1 MADHGGHHVL
11 ALDVLTTPD
20 GHDSSI
26 PRLDD
31 AAVELPPNRR
41 ARTGLGW
48 FLARRAVRL
57 VLLLVAVA
65 TISFV
70 LMQASPVD
78 PIDAY
83 IGADAAMVGPEQ
95 RAQIAERWGLDQPPV
110 ERFFAWAGQL
120 LQGNLGESIVYG
132 EPVATVIWERFLT
145 SLPLMATAWLLSGVI
160 GFGVGLLAGARP
172 GSWWDRLVSW
182 FAYTLA
188 STPTF
193 WFGLLLLTVF
203 AVELGVAP
211 VCCAVPIGSL
221 PGEVTLLDRIDHLIL
236 PAITLSIVGIP
247 PIAMHTRQATIEAM
261 GSDYVAF
268 ARAQGERGVGVVVHR
283 VLRNAAAPAL
293 LLQFASL
300 AELFG
305 GAVLTEQVFTYP
317 GLGEA
322 TATAATRQDVP
333 LLLGIVLFTTVF
345 VFVGNLIGDLLH
357 ARLDRRV
364 QLDGHGSGPP

>member
-1 MADHGGHHVL
+1 
-11 ALDVLTTPD
+11 VLTAAGAPGPGPHD
-20 GHDSSI
+20 GGV
-26 PRLDD
+26 
-31 AAVELPPNRR
+31 APPAGPAR
-41 ARTGLGW
+41 AGLGW
-48 FLARRAVRL
+48 FLARRALRL
-57 VLLLVAVA
+57 AVLLVAVA

-70 LMQASPVD
+70 LLQASPVD
-78 PIDAY
+78 PLDAY
-83 IGADAAMVGPEQ
+83 IGADAAVVGPEQ
-95 RAQIAERWGLDQPPV
+95 RARIAERWGLDEPPV
-110 ERFFAWAGQL
+110 ERFLSWAGQL
-120 LQGNLGESIVYG
+120 VQGNLGHSTVYG
-132 EPVATVIWERFLT
+132 QPVSEVIWDRFLT
-145 SLPLMATAWLLSGVI
+145 SLPLMATAWLLAGVL
-160 GFGVGLLAGARP
+160 GFAAGLLAGARA
-172 GSWWDRLVSW
+172 GSWVDRLVSW

-203 AVELGVAP
+203 AVQLGVAP

-221 PGEVTLLDRIDHLIL
+221 PGEVTFLERVHHLIL
-236 PAITLSIVGIP
+236 PAVTLSIVGIP
-247 PIAMHTRQATIEAM
+247 AIAMHTRQATIEAM

-268 ARAQGERGVGVVVHR
+268 ARAQGEHGRGIVVHR

-305 GAVLTEQVFTYP
+305 GAVLAEQVFTYP

-333 LLLGIVLFTTVF
+333 LLLGIVLFATVF
-345 VFVGNLIGDLLH
+345 VFVGNLLGDLTH

-364 QLDGHGSGPP
+364 QLAGRGMS